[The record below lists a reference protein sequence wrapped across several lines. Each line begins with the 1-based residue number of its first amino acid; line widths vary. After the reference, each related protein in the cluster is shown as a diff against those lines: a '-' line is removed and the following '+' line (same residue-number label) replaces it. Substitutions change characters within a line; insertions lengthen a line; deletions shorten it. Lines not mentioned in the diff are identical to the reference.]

1 MTVHDVLHY
10 LDLHVAPLSLKESWD
25 NVGLLLGRGKKPV
38 TKVLVALDA
47 TGAVCAEAK
56 ALGCDLVVTHH
67 PVIFHPTGHVTDDPM
82 TETVLDFLESGIAV
96 ISMHTNLDLA
106 LDGVN
111 DVLAETLGLDHIM
124 TLESDEDESLCH
136 LIRTGFVEPCEL
148 PDFAAFVKDRLG
160 CPGLRYASGGKPVR
174 EVAVGGGACAGYI
187 EFAAES
193 GADTFVTAD
202 LKYHDFQLAEK
213 LGLNLIDAGHFE
225 TENPVI
231 ASLAARLGEQFPEL
245 EVRIAHHGDCIRY
258 L

>member
-96 ISMHTNLDLA
+96 ISMHTIL
-106 LDGVN
+106 
-111 DVLAETLGLDHIM
+111 
-124 TLESDEDESLCH
+124 
-136 LIRTGFVEPCEL
+136 
-148 PDFAAFVKDRLG
+148 
-160 CPGLRYASGGKPVR
+160 
-174 EVAVGGGACAGYI
+174 
-187 EFAAES
+187 
-193 GADTFVTAD
+193 
-202 LKYHDFQLAEK
+202 
-213 LGLNLIDAGHFE
+213 
-225 TENPVI
+225 
-231 ASLAARLGEQFPEL
+231 
-245 EVRIAHHGDCIRY
+245 
-258 L
+258 